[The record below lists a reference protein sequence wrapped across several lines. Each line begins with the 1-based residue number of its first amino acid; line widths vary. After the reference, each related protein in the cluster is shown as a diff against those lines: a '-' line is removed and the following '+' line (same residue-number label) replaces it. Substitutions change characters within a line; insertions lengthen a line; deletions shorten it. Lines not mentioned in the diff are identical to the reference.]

1 MARRPDTRA
10 LRQARAAAQERARDG
25 AKLKVVPVPEK
36 TDDVAGTDQPVRT
49 FTDAAEVQAAYIAS
63 GGAVPRRQVLM
74 KPVARI
80 HPNPR
85 QPRRLFDPEALNALA
100 RSIAVDGLLHPIQVR
115 PHDDP
120 VLAEDDHWIIVC
132 GERRWRA
139 VKDILG
145 ATDIRVTLFE
155 GENEARA
162 SLVENTVRSD
172 LTAMEQAL
180 ALAELGQ
187 LPDGSVLSN
196 RELAKHIPLGHA
208 RIGHLRQIAALPD
221 RIKASLLKGE
231 RRATSKALLRVA
243 QEPDPKRQW
252 QLFLEV
258 SETDADD
265 VEETPIVKPVPALRS
280 EHVARDQ
287 ADLATR
293 IEQRARRGAVIAR
306 QLDTRLGELMQTR
319 LWYQRDT
326 DQEEIEAYRRLRA
339 RLDAVLERFQPD
351 GHNEV
356 EPGGG

>member
-1 MARRPDTRA
+1 MSRRPDARSLRA
-10 LRQARAAAQERARDG
+10 ARAAAQERAREG
-25 AKLKVVPVPEK
+25 ATLQVVPAPAEAA
-36 TDDVAGTDQPVRT
+36 DDRPSRPVA
-49 FTDAAEVQAAYIAS
+49 DASEVQAAYIAS

-85 QPRRLFDPEALNALA
+85 QPRRLFDADALAALA
-100 RSIAVDGLLHPIQVR
+100 RSIAADGLLHPIQVR

-120 VLAEDDHWIIVC
+120 RLAEDDHWIIVC

-139 VKDILG
+139 VKDILR
-145 ATDIRVTLFE
+145 ATDIRVSLFE

-162 SLVENTVRSD
+162 SLVENTIRSD

-180 ALAELGQ
+180 AIADLCR
-187 LPDGSVLSN
+187 LPDGQELSN
-196 RELAKHIPLGHA
+196 RDLAKQIPLSHA

-221 RIKASLLKGE
+221 RIKAPLLRGE
-231 RRATSKALLRVA
+231 RHATSKALLRVA
-243 QEPDPKRQW
+243 QETDPERQW

-258 SETDADD
+258 SGSETEEPA
-265 VEETPIVKPVPALRS
+265 ETPTARLLPTDRAAPMTPA
-280 EHVARDQ
+280 Q

-319 LWYQRDT
+319 LWYERDANR
-326 DQEEIEAYRRLRA
+326 EELEAYRRLRA
-339 RLDAVLERFQPD
+339 RLDAVLEQSAP
-351 GHNEV
+351 
-356 EPGGG
+356 EPIQETDTGGG